1 MAYCS
6 SKKQKQKK
14 IRTEHKMTLDTSSQ
28 GKKKKIETYG
38 ANETSPTPFTTQS
51 FNGLVV
57 ISDRP
62 FTPLAFRKPQSDVT
76 GFAIG
81 VSFVHCE
88 TFKVSIPAQSE
99 LSYNNN
105 FFKNER
111 QGKKTQSANLSNL
124 WEGHQKG
131 KGTDLHI
138 QRRKSAVCDTP
149 SFQATDRRDW

>member
-38 ANETSPTPFTTQS
+38 AYKTSPTPFTTKS
-51 FNGLVV
+51 LNGLVV

-62 FTPLAFRKPQSDVT
+62 FTPLTFRKPQSDVT
-76 GFAIG
+76 GFAVG
-81 VSFVHCE
+81 MSFVDSE
-88 TFKVSIPAQSE
+88 TLKVSIPAQSE

-105 FFKNER
+105 FCKKND
-111 QGKKTQSANLSNL
+111 KKENTSTNLSNR
-124 WEGHQKG
+124 WEGHPTG

-149 SFQATDRRDW
+149 SCQATDRPD